1 MPLGRGPHL
10 LEFCHIKSQA
20 SKKELLWRH
29 SPSIPGR
36 THQPTTHPPTTSR
49 PSTHR
54 PRASAVIWP
63 HFPTESSRRPNR
75 PANGGFHLRSDDE
88 TGIFGLDGWKVTR
101 ENPICYVYR
110 STITLLVFWKSTV
123 LERNK
128 KNRTGFHTPTEFG
141 QLLSHRI
148 HGTGIFGYMNGRFLL
163 FGKWLG
169 KIYRS
174 SHGSVPWVSG

>member
-128 KNRTGFHTPTEFG
+128 KNRTGFQTPTEFG
-141 QLLSHRI
+141 PKNAASHLSLACYVICWISLLITPGDFWISWF
-148 HGTGIFGYMNGRFLL
+148 TTM
-163 FGKWLG
+163 
-169 KIYRS
+169 
-174 SHGSVPWVSG
+174 PT